1 MLHMSTR
8 PTSEQRPRRR
18 HDAARRERL
27 TKVIRYMLEHGTLAS
42 GDQALLAALFDL
54 SRQRVN
60 QLVTQ
65 QRRLM
70 NESGAPG
77 AVENTEPSERMPR

>member
-1 MLHMSTR
+1 
-8 PTSEQRPRRR
+8 
-18 HDAARRERL
+18 
-27 TKVIRYMLEHGTLAS
+27 MLEHGTLAS

-70 NESGAPG
+70 NESSAG
-77 AVENTEPSERMPR
+77 AVESTESMTDQPSERMPG